1 MSALT
6 FADVDD
12 HALAVDV
19 SDLSGAGLPDSA
31 DRRCIVWPAEHGV

>member
-1 MSALT
+1 MLALT

-19 SDLSGAGLPDSA
+19 SDFQVQGFLTAQG
-31 DRRCIVWPAEHGV
+31 RRCKAWPVERGV

>member
-1 MSALT
+1 MLALT

-19 SDLSGAGLPDSA
+19 SDFQVQGFLTAQAGAVKRGQ
-31 DRRCIVWPAEHGV
+31 